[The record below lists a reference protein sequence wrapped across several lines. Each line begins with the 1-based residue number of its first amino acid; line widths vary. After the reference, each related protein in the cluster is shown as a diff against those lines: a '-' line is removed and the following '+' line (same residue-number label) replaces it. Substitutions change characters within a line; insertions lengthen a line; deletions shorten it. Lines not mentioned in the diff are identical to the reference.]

1 MKNAISTCRNK
12 NNRQYV
18 ILYLTVQMNVLIAE
32 DNEETLQAYKDALE
46 VRNHRVTVSYDGED
60 CLNKYS
66 CTFSSSEMNKQIPNF
81 DVVILDYKMPR
92 KNGLEAAK
100 EILKLNPQQRIIF
113 ASGFVDETVEQS
125 VLHLRRVVE
134 VMRKPF
140 SLEALI
146 GTVEDGQVFEG
157 LKTLMINLRFLKD
170 GYPNE
175 EQMKQIF
182 DGLRKIQKNRTY

>member
-1 MKNAISTCRNK
+1 MKI
-12 NNRQYV
+12 
-18 ILYLTVQMNVLIAE
+18 LIAE

-46 VRNHRVTVSYDGED
+46 SRQHIVQVSSDGED
-60 CLNKYS
+60 CIIKYKS
-66 CTFSSSEMNKQIPNF
+66 IFAGNDDNRSADNF

-92 KNGLEAAK
+92 KNGLEVAK
-100 EILKLNPQQRIIF
+100 EILDLHPEQRIII

-125 VLHLRRVVE
+125 IMQLRRITE

-140 SLEALI
+140 SLDALI
-146 GTVEDGQVFEG
+146 NTVEDGQVFEG
-157 LKTLMINLRFLKD
+157 LKALMLNLRFLKD
-170 GYPNE
+170 DYPNE

>member
-1 MKNAISTCRNK
+1 MKI
-12 NNRQYV
+12 
-18 ILYLTVQMNVLIAE
+18 LIAE

-46 VRNHRVTVSYDGED
+46 ARQHSVQVSSDGED
-60 CLNKYS
+60 CLTKYKS
-66 CTFSSSEMNKQIPNF
+66 ISAGNQENRSSENF

-92 KNGLEAAK
+92 KNGLEVAK
-100 EILKLNPQQRIIF
+100 EILNLHPEQRIII

-125 VLHLRRVVE
+125 IMHLRRITE

-140 SLEALI
+140 SLDALI
-146 GTVEDGQVFEG
+146 NTVEDGQVFEG
-157 LKTLMINLRFLKD
+157 LKALMLNLRFLKHD
-170 GYPNE
+170 YPNE